1 MRVNRKSFDGVSRF
15 ALTILVALIIFS
27 IFANSFIM
35 VSSTLKDLNFPS
47 SGTFGML
54 FDYSANIGHPAKMM
68 GQAIS
73 NAVAYAFI
81 NISALAGIITL
92 IIALI
97 LGSCVLI
104 TFMRSKT
111 LDKVA
116 LTEEVSSTVDRS
128 VAAQVQVGDK
138 GYAVT
143 RLALIGNAEIN
154 GHVVEVR
161 SADGFL
167 NEKTP
172 VVVTCVTDNEI
183 IVQKIKNT

>member
-1 MRVNRKSFDGVSRF
+1 MGILFII
-15 ALTILVALIIFS
+15 ALVISALLLLLVELFVIPGSSLAAIL
-27 IFANSFIM
+27 
-35 VSSTLKDLNFPS
+35 
-47 SGTFGML
+47 
-54 FDYSANIGHPAKMM
+54 SAICLTW
-68 GQAIS
+68 
-73 NAVAYAFI
+73 AVAYAFI

>member
-1 MRVNRKSFDGVSRF
+1 MGILFII
-15 ALTILVALIIFS
+15 ALVISALLLLLVELFVIPGSSLAAIL
-27 IFANSFIM
+27 
-35 VSSTLKDLNFPS
+35 
-47 SGTFGML
+47 
-54 FDYSANIGHPAKMM
+54 SAICLTW
-68 GQAIS
+68 
-73 NAVAYAFI
+73 AVAYAFI

-138 GYAVT
+138 GYAIT

>member
-1 MRVNRKSFDGVSRF
+1 MGILFII
-15 ALTILVALIIFS
+15 ALVISALLLLLVELFVIPGSSLAAIL
-27 IFANSFIM
+27 
-35 VSSTLKDLNFPS
+35 
-47 SGTFGML
+47 
-54 FDYSANIGHPAKMM
+54 SAICLTW
-68 GQAIS
+68 
-73 NAVAYAFI
+73 AVAYAFI

-116 LTEEVSSTVDRS
+116 LTEEVSSTVDRL

-172 VVVTCVTDNEI
+172 VVVTCVTGNEI
-183 IVQKIKNT
+183 IVQKIKDS

>member
-1 MRVNRKSFDGVSRF
+1 MGILFII
-15 ALTILVALIIFS
+15 ALVISALLLLLVELFVIPGSSLAAIL
-27 IFANSFIM
+27 
-35 VSSTLKDLNFPS
+35 
-47 SGTFGML
+47 
-54 FDYSANIGHPAKMM
+54 SAICLVW
-68 GQAIS
+68 
-73 NAVAYAFI
+73 AVAYAFI

-104 TFMRSKT
+104 AFMRSKT

-116 LTEEVSSTVDRS
+116 LTEEVASTVDRS

-138 GYAVT
+138 GFAVT

-183 IVQKIKNT
+183 IVQEIKNS

>member
-1 MRVNRKSFDGVSRF
+1 MGILFII
-15 ALTILVALIIFS
+15 ALVISALLLLLVELFVIPGSSLAAIL
-27 IFANSFIM
+27 
-35 VSSTLKDLNFPS
+35 
-47 SGTFGML
+47 
-54 FDYSANIGHPAKMM
+54 SAICLTW
-68 GQAIS
+68 
-73 NAVAYAFI
+73 AVAYAFI

-116 LTEEVSSTVDRS
+116 LTEEVSSTIDRS

-172 VVVTCVTDNEI
+172 LVVTCVTDNEI
-183 IVQKIKNT
+183 IVQKIKNS

>member
-1 MRVNRKSFDGVSRF
+1 MGILFII
-15 ALTILVALIIFS
+15 ALVISALLLLLVELFVIPGSSLAAIL
-27 IFANSFIM
+27 
-35 VSSTLKDLNFPS
+35 
-47 SGTFGML
+47 
-54 FDYSANIGHPAKMM
+54 SAICLTW
-68 GQAIS
+68 
-73 NAVAYAFI
+73 AVAYAFI

-183 IVQKIKNT
+183 IVQKIKNS